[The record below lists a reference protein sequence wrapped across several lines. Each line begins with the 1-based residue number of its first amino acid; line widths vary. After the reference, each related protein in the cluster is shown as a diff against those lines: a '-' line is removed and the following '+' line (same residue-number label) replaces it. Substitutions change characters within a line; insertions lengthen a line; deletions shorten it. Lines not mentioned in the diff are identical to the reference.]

1 MPHFS
6 ESIDIERPP
15 ETVWRA
21 LATPERWFDGYLE
34 SRSRSPEYP
43 GPETRDDH
51 LFRTRLREEVE
62 SRVTRSE
69 PPAVLEEDQ
78 DGRTFHR
85 HLRYSLD
92 RSDGHT
98 HLQVE
103 DEVEFK
109 GLGKLAGPLASRDI
123 KRRWET
129 SLRTLKAT
137 AEREEAG

>member
-15 ETVWRA
+15 EAVWRA

-34 SRSRSPEYP
+34 TRSRSPEYP

-51 LFRTRLREEVE
+51 LFRTRVREEVE

-78 DGRTFHR
+78 EGRTFSR

-92 RSDGHT
+92 RSDGRT
-98 HLQVE
+98 HLRVD

-123 KRRWET
+123 KKRWET
-129 SLRTLKAT
+129 SLQKLKAT
-137 AEREEAG
+137 AERAQ

>member
-15 ETVWRA
+15 EAVWHA

-34 SRSRSPEYP
+34 TRSRSPEYP
-43 GPETRDDH
+43 GPETRDAH
-51 LFRTRLREEVE
+51 LFRTRVKEEVE

-69 PPAVLEEDQ
+69 APAVLEEDQ
-78 DGRTFHR
+78 QGRTFSR

-92 RSDGHT
+92 RFDGRT
-98 HLQVE
+98 HLRVD

-109 GLGKLAGPLASRDI
+109 GLGKLAAPLASRDI

-129 SLRTLKAT
+129 SLNALKAT
-137 AEREEAG
+137 AEQQ

>member
-15 ETVWRA
+15 EAVWRA

-34 SRSRSPEYP
+34 TRSRSPEYP

-51 LFRTRLREEVE
+51 LFRTRMREEVE

-78 DGRTFHR
+78 EGRTFSR

-92 RSDGHT
+92 RSDGRT
-98 HLQVE
+98 HLRVD

-123 KRRWET
+123 KKRWET
-129 SLRTLKAT
+129 SLKTLKAT
-137 AEREEAG
+137 AEEQ

>member
-15 ETVWRA
+15 EAVWRA

-34 SRSRSPEYP
+34 TRSRSPEYP

-51 LFRTRLREEVE
+51 LFRTRVREEVE

-78 DGRTFHR
+78 EGRTFSR

-92 RSDGHT
+92 RSDGRT
-98 HLQVE
+98 HLRVD

-123 KRRWET
+123 KKRWET
-129 SLRTLKAT
+129 SLKALKAT
-137 AEREEAG
+137 AEEQ

>member
-15 ETVWRA
+15 EAVWRV

-34 SRSRSPEYP
+34 TRSRSPEYP

-51 LFRTRLREEVE
+51 LFRTRVREEVE

-78 DGRTFHR
+78 EGRTFSR

-92 RSDGHT
+92 RSDGRT
-98 HLQVE
+98 HLRVD

-123 KRRWET
+123 KKRWET
-129 SLRTLKAT
+129 SLKTLKAT
-137 AEREEAG
+137 AEEQ

>member
-15 ETVWRA
+15 EAVWRA

-34 SRSRSPEYP
+34 TRSRSPEYP

-51 LFRTRLREEVE
+51 LFRTRVREEVE

-78 DGRTFHR
+78 EGRTFSR

-92 RSDGHT
+92 RSDGRT
-98 HLQVE
+98 HLRVD

-123 KRRWET
+123 KKRWET
-129 SLRTLKAT
+129 SLKTLKAT
-137 AEREEAG
+137 AEQQ

>member
-15 ETVWRA
+15 EAVWSA
-21 LATPERWFDGYLE
+21 LATPELWFDGYLE

-43 GPETRDDH
+43 GPETRDAH
-51 LFRTRLREEVE
+51 LFRTRMREEVE

-78 DGRTFHR
+78 EGKTFSR

-92 RSDGHT
+92 RSDGRT
-98 HLQVE
+98 HLRV
-103 DEVEFK
+103 DDDVEFK

-123 KRRWET
+123 KKRWET
-129 SLRTLKAT
+129 SLKTLKAT
-137 AEREEAG
+137 AEQQ

>member
-1 MPHFS
+1 MPRFS

-15 ETVWRA
+15 EAVWRA

-34 SRSRSPEYP
+34 TRSRSPEYP

-51 LFRTRLREEVE
+51 LFRTRMREEVE

-78 DGRTFHR
+78 EGRTFSR

-92 RSDGHT
+92 RSDGRT
-98 HLQVE
+98 HLRVD

-123 KRRWET
+123 KKRWET
-129 SLRTLKAT
+129 SLKTLKAT
-137 AEREEAG
+137 AEEQ